1 MNDNLVLKP
10 PMVYDVS
17 PESSSTSLTSKST
30 TTSLSSGVSSP
41 ISRVR
46 LETTSL
52 SLTTKSLSPSS
63 SQTTT
68 STSSSQHPI
77 KQNLPAI
84 DPTVKNMS
92 AILGLP
98 ADSKMD
104 DALRSGKRINVAINF
119 YLRDHYSSLTSL
131 SKSKSSQ
138 SKSSISSISSI
149 IKAIDDLSI
158 VTQCDDNNE
167 TKCNEFPINI
177 IEYIGKFLQCF
188 DLMIWSSI
196 NQIHRTLCLESEEIW
211 SAFLLKANY
220 CCEYIDNSSLYLQM
234 IRGKPLNLDD
244 INQATKDGIL
254 SVIKLEDHLDKT
266 FVRNIYDGINSHY
279 LYNLYKLC
287 DLLSR
292 KNICPSCWAPN
303 SIVHYLY
310 GFPSDKLMEYH
321 KKLYIF
327 NGDYIFDK
335 SAIFCCSVCKEE
347 FDASPHHVCTLNVLN
362 EELLFVCF

>member
-1 MNDNLVLKP
+1 MNDNLVLIKP

-17 PESSSTSLTSKST
+17 PESSSSSLTSNST

-46 LETTSL
+46 LETRAA
-52 SLTTKSLSPSS
+52 SLTTKSLSSSPSS

-68 STSSSQHPI
+68 STSSSQHP
-77 KQNLPAI
+77 AI
-84 DPTVKNMS
+84 DPSVKNMS

-104 DALRSGKRINVAINF
+104 DALKSGKRINVAINF

-138 SKSSISSISSI
+138 SKLSISSISSI

-158 VTQCDDNNE
+158 DTQCDDNNE

-196 NQIHRTLCLESEEIW
+196 NQLHRTLVLESEDIW

-234 IRGKPLNLDD
+234 IRGKLLNLVD
-244 INQATKDGIL
+244 INQATKDNNGIL

-266 FVRNIYDGINSHY
+266 FVRNIYDNIDSHY

-287 DLLSR
+287 DLLYR

-335 SAIFCCSVCKEE
+335 SPIFCCSLCKEE
-347 FDASPHHVCTLNVLN
+347 FDASPHHVCTLDVLN